1 MGCNRPPTISTA
13 STNDEGSTSSRE
25 LAVQLR
31 RFVFLGVL
39 GFATTAFTVEPEFAD
54 VTEAAGIV
62 GLGSILTE
70 SVAWG
75 DYDGDGDPDLYLT
88 NDGVNRL
95 YRNDGSRFTD
105 VTVAAGVGDDRFGVG
120 TAFADY
126 DRDGDVDLVITGAGG
141 RTRLW
146 RNDTPREN
154 HWLGVRLVGAAPNTT
169 AIGARVEV
177 RAPGGV
183 TVQEVSGGAGRG
195 SQNDQALI
203 FGLGD
208 SERVE
213 SVAIRWPDGSERVVR
228 PRGVDRWLTVFQ
240 SPPLR
245 RSPRRVSGGN

>member
-1 MGCNRPPTISTA
+1 
-13 STNDEGSTSSRE
+13 
-25 LAVQLR
+25 
-31 RFVFLGVL
+31 VFLGVL
-39 GFATTAFTVEPEFAD
+39 GFATTAFTVGPEFAD

-120 TAFADY
+120 TAFADL
-126 DRDGDVDLVITGAGG
+126 DGDGDLDLYVVNFQRGTDV
-141 RTRLW
+141 LY

-177 RAPGGV
+177 RAPVRV

-208 SERVE
+208 SERLE

-245 RSPRRVSGGN
+245 RPPRRVSGGN